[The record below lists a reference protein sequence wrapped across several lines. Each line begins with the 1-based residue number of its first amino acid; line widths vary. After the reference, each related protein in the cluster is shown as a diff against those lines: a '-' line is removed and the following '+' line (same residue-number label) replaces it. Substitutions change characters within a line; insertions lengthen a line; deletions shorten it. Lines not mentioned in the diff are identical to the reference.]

1 MYFQMKTRAGTVGAG
16 GVAATLLRVRATQ
29 PNLPFH
35 LVGHSFG
42 ARLVT
47 AAASR
52 LPSNS
57 GPSTLT
63 LLQGAFSHNALS
75 SKFDGQHDGA
85 FRTLLADQRVSGP
98 IVITHT
104 KNDLAVG
111 VAYPL
116 ASRIARDAA
125 AALGDQDDPYGGM
138 GRNGA
143 QHTPEVAAS
152 EGELRDLGNAG
163 TYTFGR
169 GKVFNLNGDRFI
181 KDHGDV
187 TGLQV
192 TNAFAQV
199 IVAQ

>member
-1 MYFQMKTRAGTVGAG
+1 MT
-16 GVAATLLRVRATQ
+16 
-29 PNLPFH
+29 H
-35 LVGHSFG
+35 
-42 ARLVT
+42 T
-47 AAASR
+47 AAW
-52 LPSNS
+52 
-57 GPSTLT
+57 
-63 LLQGAFSHNALS
+63 
-75 SKFDGQHDGA
+75 
-85 FRTLLADQRVSGP
+85 
-98 IVITHT
+98 
-104 KNDLAVG
+104 
-111 VAYPL
+111 
-116 ASRIARDAA
+116 
-125 AALGDQDDPYGGM
+125 

>member
-1 MYFQMKTRAGTVGAG
+1 MKTRAGTVGRG
-16 GVAATLLRVRATQ
+16 GVAATLLRARAK
-29 PNLPFH
+29 LPDLPIH

-47 AAASR
+47 ATASC
-52 LPSNS
+52 LPPQG
-57 GPSTLT
+57 GPATLT
-63 LLQGAFSHNALS
+63 LLQGAFSHNGLS

-85 FRTLLADQRVSGP
+85 FRTVLADRRVSGP
-98 IVITHT
+98 VVITHT

-125 AALGDQDDPYGGM
+125 AGLGDKDDPYGGM

-152 EGELRDLGNAG
+152 ETELRELGNVG
-163 TYTFGR
+163 TYAFGG

-187 TGLQV
+187 TGPQV
-192 TNAFAQV
+192 ANAFAQ
-199 IVAQ
+199 ALMALQA